1 MFDELLNT
9 VSVDIATVRAIIQ
22 TNEKLRIIIFSDAS
36 ATKPELLENAE
47 FNSLLK
53 VIPNQRNWQVYDH
66 CAVVTRLYAIYEKF
80 VKNLISDWLA
90 LLPDLVPNYS
100 NLEQSIQQTHQQ
112 GVGRLLQELKKNRFQ
127 HLTPKKVVRGLVLGI
142 TTNEKYELLP
152 DAFLLQDQNLR
163 KDVLEKL
170 FADAGINN
178 AWTWVINHRNIK
190 RFLEE
195 VRENQNTAEGELNQL
210 VSYRNDS
217 AHGLG
222 NEILGTQYLLSFGDF
237 IDVLCQVLADLVTYR
252 VILEKEKTG
261 KAREIGQITEWFKKP
276 KAGVAKLKDI
286 RLSVGNPLFLVNPSI
301 SYCQLAKVESIQI
314 NDVFQDEVEIATE
327 TETEV
332 GLKFDIDGK
341 EGLSLYVIE

>member
-1 MFDELLNT
+1 MFDELLKT

-22 TNEKLRIIIFSDAS
+22 TNEQLRIIIFSSDS
-36 ATKPELLENAE
+36 ATKVELLENPE
-47 FNSLLK
+47 FNLLLN
-53 VIPNQRNWQVYDH
+53 VVPDERNWQVYDR
-66 CAVVTRLYAIYEKF
+66 CSVVTRLYAIYEKF

-100 NLEQSIQQTHQQ
+100 NLEKSIQQTHQQ

-127 HLTPKKVVRGLVLGI
+127 HLTAEKVVRGLFSGI
-142 TTNEKYELLP
+142 TANEKYELLP
-152 DAFLLQDQNLR
+152 DAFLLQEQNLR

-170 FADAGINN
+170 FTDAGIEN
-178 AWTWVINHRNIK
+178 TWKWVMNHRNIK

-195 VRENQNTAEGELNQL
+195 VRGSQNTAEGELNQL

-217 AHGLG
+217 AHGSG
-222 NEILGTQYLLSFGDF
+222 NEILGTKDLLSLGDF
-237 IDVLCQVLADLVTYR
+237 IDVLCQALADLVTYH
-252 VILEKEKTG
+252 VILHKTLTNRARNIG
-261 KAREIGQITEWFKKP
+261 KITEWFNKP

-286 RLSVGNPLFLVNPSI
+286 RLSVGNPLFLVNESI

-314 NDVFQDEVEIATE
+314 NDVSQDEVEIA

>member
-1 MFDELLNT
+1 MFDELLQT

-127 HLTPKKVVRGLVLGI
+127 HLTAEKVVRGLVLGI

-170 FADAGINN
+170 FADAGIKN

-195 VRENQNTAEGELNQL
+195 VLDNQNTAEGELNQL

-217 AHGLG
+217 AHGSVKQF
-222 NEILGTQYLLSFGDF
+222 LGTKDLLSFGDF
-237 IDVLCQVLADLVTYR
+237 IETLCQALADLVTYH
-252 VILEKEKTG
+252 VILHKTSTNRARNIG
-261 KAREIGQITEWFKKP
+261 KITEWFNKP

-286 RLSVGNPLFLVNPSI
+286 RLSVGNPLFLVNESI
-301 SYCQLAKVESIQI
+301 SYCQLAKVESIEI
-314 NDVFQDEVEIATE
+314 NDVFQDEVEIA